1 MVRKFLYAIVVLVVL
16 VIAAALALRVW
27 GGRLEKIAF
36 VPTTPFEEQ
45 AALAGNAYADTAM
58 WLSHPRFT
66 KATDPARWQP
76 DGAAPVARDVPKF
89 AVFFVHPTSYLER
102 AHWNAPL
109 DDRQSRG
116 GRGLSCAGS
125 PALSVPP
132 AKSGRRDI
140 GRRHSERS

>member
-1 MVRKFLYAIVVLVVL
+1 MARKFLYAIVFLVVL

-102 AHWNAPL
+102 IGML
-109 DDRQSRG
+109 RSTTGSRAG